1 MDSIIYT
8 IQKIA
13 DLIGE
18 RAIIKNPNQNIQH
31 LLFDSRKL
39 ADAPTSLFFVLPG
52 KVNGHLFIANLYQLG
67 FRSFVIWDNNFNLSN
82 FTEANFIYSQN
93 TLNALQELATQHRKN
108 FSFPVIGITGSNG
121 KTMVK
126 EWLFQLLNNSY
137 KIVRSPKSFNSQ
149 LGVPLSVWQM
159 SNDYNLGIFEAGISK
174 PNEMQNLQKII
185 QPTIGILTNIGTAH
199 DEGFTNTAQKITEK
213 FNLFSIA
220 KFVILNVEYLQYIN
234 NDNTKIFTWSFT
246 TSADLQ
252 ITNTLINSSS
262 TTITALYLQKQICIT
277 IPFTDKAAIEN
288 AITCW
293 ASLLL
298 LNINQQ
304 TIAQNMLLLQPVKM
318 RLELKAGKNN
328 CSIIDDSYNSDL
340 SSLEIAL
347 DFLNQ
352 QQQHPKKV
360 LILSDLRQTG
370 IPPQILYQK
379 VAQLLTTKNIQTFIG
394 VGEDIKFYQN
404 YFAPNSQFFANT
416 QNLIAH
422 LEQINFSN
430 KAILLKGARDFKF
443 EKVSKL
449 LTQKV
454 HETVLEINLNALENN
469 LNYYKSLLNPSVRV
483 MAIVKAFS
491 YGTGSYQIANVLQ
504 YNKIDYLAVAFADE
518 GTELRKAGITTPIM
532 VMSPEV
538 SAFDAIIDNN
548 LEPELYSFRILK
560 AFADYLAYKNIDSY
574 SVHLKLDTGM
584 HRLGFEGK
592 EITELANYLKV
603 NTHLAAKSVF
613 SHLVASEDVLQ
624 DDFTQQQIDDFTAY
638 TTTIEQSLGYFFIK
652 HLANTSAISR
662 FKNAQFDMV
671 RLGIGFYGV
680 DAANRSNNSLE
691 NVLTLKTTISQ
702 IKYLKKGDT
711 VGYNRRGIMPVN
723 GKIATLKI
731 GYADGISRNLGNGK
745 GTMLVNNII
754 APTIGSICMDMCM
767 LDITN
772 IDCNEGDEVIIFAD
786 RQTIFNLA
794 DTLKTIPYEIL
805 TNISARVKRVY
816 YYA

>member
-1 MDSIIYT
+1 MDSTVYSIK
-8 IQKIA
+8 KIA
-13 DLIGE
+13 NLIGE
-18 RAIIKNPNQNIQH
+18 KAIIKNPTQTIQH

-39 ADAPTSLFFVLPG
+39 ADASTSLFFVLQG
-52 KVNGHLFIANLYQLG
+52 KVNCHLFIANLYQQG
-67 FRSFVIWDNNFNLSN
+67 FRSFVIWDYNFDLSN
-82 FTEANFIYSQN
+82 FANSNFIYSQN
-93 TLNALQELATQHRKN
+93 PLNALQHLAAQHRKN
-108 FSFPVIGITGSNG
+108 FNYPVIGITGSNG

-137 KIVRSPKSFNSQ
+137 KIVRSPKSYNSQ

-185 QPTIGILTNIGTAH
+185 QPTIGILTNIGSAH
-199 DEGFTNTAQKITEK
+199 DEGFANKTQKIVEK
-213 FNLFSIA
+213 IKLFSIA
-220 KFVILNVEYLQYIN
+220 NFVILNVEYLEYVNNQTIN
-234 NDNTKIFTWSFT
+234 KFTWSFT
-246 TSADLQ
+246 KSSDLQ
-252 ITNTLINSSS
+252 ITHIQTTANN
-262 TTITALYLQKQICIT
+262 TTITAQYQQKQINIA
-277 IPFTDKAAIEN
+277 IAFTDKAAIEN
-288 AITCW
+288 AVICW
-293 ASLLL
+293 ATMLL

-318 RLELKAGKNN
+318 RLELKTGKNN

-352 QQQHPKKV
+352 QQQHHKKV
-360 LILSDLRQTG
+360 LILSDLLQTG
-370 IPPQILYQK
+370 MPTQILYQK
-379 VAQLLTTKNIQTFIG
+379 VAQLLTTKNIEIFIG
-394 VGEDIKFYQN
+394 VGDNISAYQN
-404 YFAPNSQFFANT
+404 FFPANSLFFANT
-416 QNLIAH
+416 QNLISH
-422 LEQINFSN
+422 LAQINFSN
-430 KAILLKGARDFKF
+430 QAILLKGARDFKF
-443 EKVSKL
+443 EKISKL
-449 LTQKV
+449 LTQQV

-469 LNYYKSLLNPSVRV
+469 LNYYKSLLKPNV
-483 MAIVKAFS
+483 MIMAVVKAFS

-518 GTELRKAGITTPIM
+518 GTELRKAGITIPIM

-548 LEPELYSFRILK
+548 LEPELYSFRILN
-560 AFADYLAYKNIDSY
+560 AFADYLSYRNIVVY
-574 SVHLKLDTGM
+574 NIHLKLDTGM
-584 HRLGFEGK
+584 HRLGFEGNT
-592 EITELANYLKV
+592 IPELVNCLKKYPQLKV
-603 NTHLAAKSVF
+603 KSVF
-613 SHLVASEDVLQ
+613 SHLVASEDASH
-624 DDFTQQQIDDFTAY
+624 DTFTQQQINDFTTY
-638 TTTIEQSLGYFFIK
+638 TTVIAQNIGYTFIK

-662 FKNAQFDMV
+662 FKNAQFNMV

-680 DAANRSNNSLE
+680 DAANRNNQNLE
-691 NVLTLKTTISQ
+691 NVLSLKTTISQ
-702 IKYLKKGDT
+702 IKQLKKGDT
-711 VGYNRRGIMPVN
+711 VGYNRRGIMPAD

-731 GYADGISRNLGNGK
+731 GYADGISRKLGNGQC
-745 GTMLVNNII
+745 TMLVNNKI

-767 LDITN
+767 LDVTN

-794 DTLKTIPYEIL
+794 DVLKTIPYEIL